1 MAPCDLRNFFLEY
14 WKPAQM
20 YHIWVGISGSLRRGY
35 TNKLSKEGV
44 EMGWKFK
51 DFINYR

>member
-1 MAPCDLRNFFLEY
+1 MAPCNLGNFFLEY

-20 YHIWVGISGSLRRGY
+20 YHIWVGISGSLRRVY
-35 TNKLSKEGV
+35 TNKLSKKGV

-51 DFINYR
+51 DCINYS